1 MATTS
6 RIVQSWTISRNH
18 RRSKNGI
25 RYWRWHFAW
34 VYDTM
39 ARMIDLI
46 RRSAFLFAAIVAGT
60 ALSSP
65 AASQSKSE
73 TVAGDAKR
81 GAYIARLGGCK
92 SCHTDTKNRGPD
104 LAGGVA
110 LKSPFGTF
118 HVPNITPDKETGI
131 GGWSTADFIQAMTDG
146 RAPDGSHYFPSF
158 PYTSYTRM
166 KRQDLVDL
174 KAYLDTVKPVKQ
186 QARDHEMQF
195 PYNLR
200 VMLGPWKWL
209 FFRRG
214 TYEPDPKKSAAW
226 NRGAYIVTGPAH
238 CGECHTAR
246 NFFGATG
253 AEFALAGTRKGAD
266 GKPVPNITPH
276 PKDGIGGWSESDVE
290 FALKSGMMPDG
301 DFLGSSMAEVI
312 ENSSSHW
319 TESDLKAVTEY
330 LRSLPKRKTP

>member
-1 MATTS
+1 MATTY
-6 RIVQSWTISRNH
+6 RIAPYWMISPSRNRIRYRAGDRRWYFGEGYDTIALMIKQF
-18 RRSKNGI
+18 RRSI
-25 RYWRWHFAW
+25 
-34 VYDTM
+34 
-39 ARMIDLI
+39 
-46 RRSAFLFAAIVAGT
+46 FLFAALLAG
-60 ALSSP
+60 AAVSSP
-65 AASQSKSE
+65 ATSQSKPE
-73 TVAGDAKR
+73 TEAGDAKR
-81 GAYIARLGGCK
+81 GAYVARLGGCK
-92 SCHTDTKNRGPD
+92 SCHTDTKKRGPA

-118 HVPNITPDKETGI
+118 YAPNITPDKETGI
-131 GGWSTADFIQAMTDG
+131 GGWSTDDFIRAMTEG
-146 RAPDGSHYFPSF
+146 LAPDGSHYFPSF

-166 KRQDLVDL
+166 ARQDLVDL
-174 KAYLDTVKPVKQ
+174 KAYLDTVPPVKQ
-186 QARDHEMQF
+186 TVRDHDMQF

-214 TYEPDPKKSAAW
+214 TYEADPQKSASW

-253 AEFALAGTRKGAD
+253 ADFALAGTRKGAD

-276 PKDGIGGWSESDVE
+276 SKDGIGGWSESDIE

-301 DFLGSSMAEVI
+301 DFLGGSMTEVI

-319 TESDLKAVTEY
+319 TDSDLKAVTEY

>member
-1 MATTS
+1 M
-6 RIVQSWTISRNH
+6 
-18 RRSKNGI
+18 
-25 RYWRWHFAW
+25 
-34 VYDTM
+34 
-39 ARMIDLI
+39 
-46 RRSAFLFAAIVAGT
+46 
-60 ALSSP
+60 
-65 AASQSKSE
+65 
-73 TVAGDAKR
+73 
-81 GAYIARLGGCK
+81 ARLGGCK

-118 HVPNITPDKETGI
+118 YAPNITPDKETGI
-131 GGWSTADFIQAMTDG
+131 GGWSTDDFIRAMTEG
-146 RAPDGSHYFPSF
+146 LAPDGSHYFPSF

-166 KRQDLVDL
+166 TRRDLVDL
-174 KAYLDTVKPVKQ
+174 KAYLDTVAPVKQ
-186 QARDHEMQF
+186 EVRDHDMQF

-209 FFRRG
+209 FFKRG
-214 TYEPDPKKSAAW
+214 TFEPDPKKSESW

-253 AEFALAGTRKGAD
+253 DDFALAGTRKGAD

-276 PKDGIGGWSESDVE
+276 PKDGIGGWSASDIE

-301 DFLGSSMAEVI
+301 DFLGGSMTEVI

-319 TESDLKAVTEY
+319 TDSDLKAVTEY
-330 LRSLPKRKTP
+330 LQSLPRRKTP